1 MLVRTLLTGSSYA
14 SMFFLGVGT
23 AVIGAASGNIG
34 LTPFQ
39 TGLLVSVQ
47 NVGFIAAVLAA
58 GALADSMDKPLLM
71 SAGSLVLA
79 ASFFLYYRWPPYLL
93 NLAIMVFLGV
103 GIGTY
108 EGVADAM
115 LLAIHTKRQGLH
127 ISVNHFFVTF
137 GCLAITLY
145 LVFLQMDWRRSMV
158 QSAAVV
164 LALALVFALS
174 RAVAGRRG
182 GMSSARAAG
191 ASAASGAS
199 AVGLRRRIAFLGTQR
214 ILALFLLLAVFGV
227 GIEMGL
233 TGLLASFLMEL
244 RGYDLVASKIGL
256 VLFLSGVAAGRVALG
271 ILSGRLRIAGLLI
284 VLHAAA
290 AACSAVLLFVRMP
303 MAATGTLLFIMGMTV
318 SSLLPLLITMTG
330 ALYRDMAGTSLG
342 IVKLGIPIGGIVVPF
357 ILSIVSR
364 LVSFQLALA
373 IFPLLAAA
381 GCAVLAASGRMIRA
395 RLTAAAAERPDQ
407 GNP

>member
-1 MLVRTLLTGSSYA
+1 MMRIRTLLTGSSYA

-39 TGLLVSVQ
+39 TGLLISVQ

-71 SAGSLVLA
+71 SVGSLVLA

-174 RAVAGRRG
+174 WAVAGRRG
-182 GMSSARAAG
+182 GADSAKAASAPAPSSA
-191 ASAASGAS
+191 
-199 AVGLRRRIAFLGTQR
+199 
-214 ILALFLLLAVFGV
+214 
-227 GIEMGL
+227 
-233 TGLLASFLMEL
+233 
-244 RGYDLVASKIGL
+244 
-256 VLFLSGVAAGRVALG
+256 
-271 ILSGRLRIAGLLI
+271 
-284 VLHAAA
+284 
-290 AACSAVLLFVRMP
+290 
-303 MAATGTLLFIMGMTV
+303 
-318 SSLLPLLITMTG
+318 
-330 ALYRDMAGTSLG
+330 
-342 IVKLGIPIGGIVVPF
+342 
-357 ILSIVSR
+357 
-364 LVSFQLALA
+364 
-373 IFPLLAAA
+373 
-381 GCAVLAASGRMIRA
+381 
-395 RLTAAAAERPDQ
+395 
-407 GNP
+407 